1 MPSQVIRAE
10 ALAKRYEGEQGA
22 VIEPLAGA
30 DLRVD
35 EGEFVGIVGRSGS
48 GKSTLL
54 GILGTLDRRFDG
66 KLELFGRDARALDD
80 GAVSRLRGE
89 RIGFVFQSYHLFAH
103 LTVLDNV
110 LVPTLFR
117 PSSLDLSRR
126 ARNLLEELGLA
137 DRMQSRPAQLS
148 GGQRQRVALARA
160 LLLRPALLLCDEP
173 TGNLDG
179 ETAEVVTS
187 LLARQARDEGAAVL
201 AVTHTRQVLRAAQR
215 ALKLEGGKLV
225 AASLDDEAAA

>member
-10 ALAKRYEGEQGA
+10 ALAKKYEGERGA
-22 VIEPLAGA
+22 MIEPLAGA

-35 EGEFVGIVGRSGS
+35 EGEFVCILGKSGS

-80 GAVSRLRGE
+80 AAVSRLRGE
-89 RIGFVFQSYHLFAH
+89 RIGFVFQSYHLFGH
-103 LTVLDNV
+103 LSVLDNV

-117 PSSLDLSRR
+117 PSSLDFSRR
-126 ARNLLEELGLA
+126 ARSLLDELGLA

-173 TGNLDG
+173 TGNLDT

-215 ALKLEGGKLV
+215 ALKLVDGKLV
-225 AASLDDEAAA
+225 DASLDQEAAA

>member
-1 MPSQVIRAE
+1 MPSQVIQAE
-10 ALAKRYEGEQGA
+10 ALAKRYEGEEGS
-22 VIEPLAGA
+22 VIEPLTGA
-30 DLRVD
+30 DLRLD
-35 EGEFVGIVGRSGS
+35 EGEFVCVLGKSGS

-66 KLELFGRDARALDD
+66 RLELFGRDARALDD
-80 GAVSRLRGE
+80 VAVSRLRGE
-89 RIGFVFQSYHLFAH
+89 RIGFVFQSYHLFGH
-103 LTVLDNV
+103 LSVLDNV

-117 PSSLDLSRR
+117 PSSLDQTRR
-126 ARNLLEELGLA
+126 ARSLLDELGLA

-173 TGNLDG
+173 TGNLDT

-215 ALKLEGGKLV
+215 ALKLVEGKLV
-225 AASLDDEAAA
+225 DASLDVEAAA

>member
-173 TGNLDG
+173 TGNLDS
-179 ETAEVVTS
+179 ESAEEVFGLMRRFHAELGTS
-187 LLARQARDEGAAVL
+187 FLI
-201 AVTHTRQVLRAAQR
+201 VTHDERIASRCDR
-215 ALKLEGGKLV
+215 RIDLV
-225 AASLDDEAAA
+225 DGRITSDAPSGAP